1 MSDTILYQSVLQKL
15 GQLSPNN
22 LAQLDA
28 FLTGLI
34 GYNSMPI
41 KEKDTINED
50 KSAIYWLEQLAK
62 INAMSS
68 IEDPVE
74 WQREIRQDRKFPFR

>member
-15 GQLSPNN
+15 GQLNPNN

-34 GYNSMPI
+34 GHKSTPS
-41 KEKDTINED
+41 KEKNKVVAD

-62 INAMSS
+62 TNAMSS

-74 WQREIRQDRKFPFR
+74 WQREIRQDRKLPFR

>member
-1 MSDTILYQSVLQKL
+1 M
-15 GQLSPNN
+15 
-22 LAQLDA
+22 
-28 FLTGLI
+28 TGLI
-34 GYNSMPI
+34 GHKSTPS
-41 KEKDTINED
+41 KEKDMADAD

-74 WQREIRQDRKFPFR
+74 WQREIRQDRKLPFR